1 MEEDSPVEKTSVFNY
16 DNLVKLIAENQKTK
30 AAEDKKAEEILSK
43 LGARNSPDKKSQMQK
58 DNPIYRMAQK
68 MMKSKKN
75 SLQHFSLALLRTL
88 LWKKQVEKE
97 VRKRKDNVLCG
108 LV

>member
-1 MEEDSPVEKTSVFNY
+1 MEEQPSPIEKTSSFTY
-16 DNLVKLIAENQKTK
+16 DNLVKFIAENQKTK

-43 LGARNSPDKKSQMQK
+43 LGARNSSDKKNQMKK

-68 MMKSKKN
+68 MVKSKKN

-88 LWKKQVEKE
+88 LWKKRVEKE
-97 VRKRKDNVLCG
+97 PPIKNNIND
-108 LV
+108 